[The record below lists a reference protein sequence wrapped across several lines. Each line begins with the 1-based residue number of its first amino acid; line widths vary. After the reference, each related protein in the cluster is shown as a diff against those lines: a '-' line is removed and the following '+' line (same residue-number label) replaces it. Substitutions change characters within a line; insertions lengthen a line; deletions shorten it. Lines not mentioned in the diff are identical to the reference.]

1 MRIRLCLWRFLAC
14 IGLLFGSVSM
24 LAEEVGEEYR
34 CEIGLQ
40 LGGGYYVGDMHKHV
54 FMEPLE
60 VLGGQFR
67 YKFDQRWA
75 LQVKAQRQRITFRNE
90 SRDTIFYNPLMHIDA
105 VAEFNF
111 FRFGYNVHDRRVK
124 KITPFVSFGVGM
136 TVFSADVSYK
146 GNDKYLLSGQQPLL
160 LQADSVGVGLY
171 IPLGIGVKWKFHK
184 RWQLQA
190 AWQHQIYIVNGDGLE
205 GVGYLDNSYDLNGVN
220 ILNNDYMST
229 LTIGVVYEFAREKKK
244 CYFCE

>member
-1 MRIRLCLWRFLAC
+1 MQCRMCLWR
-14 IGLLFGSVSM
+14 LLLCMGALFSSIFVC
-24 LAEEVGEEYR
+24 AEEVDEEYR
-34 CEIGLQ
+34 CEVGLQ
-40 LGGGYYVGDMHKHV
+40 VGGGYYVGDMHKHI

-60 VLGGQFR
+60 VVGGQFR

-75 LQVKAQRQRITFRNE
+75 LQIKAQRQRITFRNE
-90 SRDTIFYNPLMHIDA
+90 TRDTIFYNPLMHVD
-105 VAEFNF
+105 VTAEFNF

-124 KITPFVSFGVGM
+124 KFTPFVSLGVGM
-136 TVFSADVSYK
+136 TVFNTEASYK
-146 GNDKYLLSGQQPLL
+146 GNENYLLSGQQPLL
-160 LQADSVGVGLY
+160 LQADSVGVSVY
-171 IPLGIGVKWKFHK
+171 IPLSIGVKWKFHK

-205 GVGYLDNSYDLNGVN
+205 GIDYLDNSHELNGVN

-229 LTIGVVYEFAREKKK
+229 LTVGVVYEFAREKKK